1 MNRIPLKIIP
11 FPKEAAADVILTG
24 GNIITMDSVKPL
36 AQAVAI
42 RDGRFLKVGK
52 DQEAKAFAGTRTRKI
67 DLKGK
72 TVTPGFIDSHQH
84 LSQVGTDLLQMY
96 CHSVVC

>member
-1 MNRIPLKIIP
+1 
-11 FPKEAAADVILTG
+11 
-24 GNIITMDSVKPL
+24 MDSVEPL

-42 RDGRFLKVGK
+42 KGGRFLKVGK
-52 DQEAKAFAGTRTRKI
+52 DPEVKAFAGTRTEKI

-84 LSQVGTDLLQMY
+84 LSQVGTGFFTDGLPCDSM
-96 CHSVVC
+96 